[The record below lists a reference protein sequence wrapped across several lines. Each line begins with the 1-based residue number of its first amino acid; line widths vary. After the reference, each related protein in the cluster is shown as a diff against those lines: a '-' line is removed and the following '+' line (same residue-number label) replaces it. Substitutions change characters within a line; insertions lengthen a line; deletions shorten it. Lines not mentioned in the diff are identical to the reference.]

1 MRFIINQCYIQ
12 LYVQMYLNI
21 LYFTKFFLKTKK
33 LNIYYHPKHMVPGH
47 QNHRKQEN
55 LNL

>member
-1 MRFIINQCYIQ
+1 MRFIINHCYIQ